1 MEGFEEK
8 LGQLLGDP
16 GAMQQILSLAQSLGG
31 SGPPPP
37 QGEKA
42 PPPPPPPGPPPG
54 PPQGPPGMEGEA
66 LLRMLAELSRNTRDD
81 PKQLALFQALKPFL
95 RPERAAKLDRA
106 VQAARLSRMASVALE
121 RFAPNFFPGR

>member
-8 LGQLLGDP
+8 LSQLLGDP

-31 SGPPPP
+31 GTPPPPSGEQTPPPPP
-37 QGEKA
+37 Q
-42 PPPPPPPGPPPG
+42 P
-54 PPQGPPGMEGEA
+54 GPPGMPGIEGEA
-66 LLRMLAELSRNTRDD
+66 LLRMLTELSRNTKDD
-81 PKQLALFQALKPFL
+81 PKQLALFKALKPFL

>member
-31 SGPPPP
+31 NAPPPP
-37 QGEKA
+37 RGGNA
-42 PPPPPPPGPPPG
+42 PPPPPPPGPPPVS
-54 PPQGPPGMEGEA
+54 QGMESEA
-66 LLRMLAELSRNTRDD
+66 LLRMLTELSRNTRDD